1 MKTATVSC
9 FFILIFAHQLLSGSA
24 QELTHA
30 LIDTSLDIS
39 RDSNMGQERNNGSRS
54 SVDSKTDDIG
64 EDFESMELM
73 RKAQKG
79 TGAYGGANVVH
90 HPPGTTNLGSPTLI
104 SSSRS
109 FVNMKSDDND
119 GEDSKSRHAMVLKK
133 SQGHRGSSGGA
144 PNIVH
149 RPPDTRSLGP
159 PTLIIST
166 YYVVCFSFIL
176 LLLLVA

>member
-1 MKTATVSC
+1 MAT
-9 FFILIFAHQLLSGSA
+9 
-24 QELTHA
+24 
-30 LIDTSLDIS
+30 
-39 RDSNMGQERNNGSRS
+39 
-54 SVDSKTDDIG
+54 TDK
-64 EDFESMELM
+64 L
-73 RKAQKG
+73 
-79 TGAYGGANVVH
+79 
-90 HPPGTTNLGSPTLI
+90 PPLVGLGSMKL
-104 SSSRS
+104 SLCSRS

-166 YYVVCFSFIL
+166 YYDQQSSVSQN
-176 LLLLVA
+176 A